1 MKLRTSLAVASFVLA
16 AACGSNSSTPSSPSP
31 TPGSGGSGN
40 APNTVTIPSG
50 AQSKGSSAYAPNP
63 ITVAAGTAVTWTN
76 NDSTAHTATGDNGAF
91 DSGTIPAGG
100 SFSFTFQTRGTFPY
114 HCTFHRGMVG
124 SVVVQ

>member
-1 MKLRTSLAVASFVLA
+1 MKIRAALVFVSLALA

-31 TPGSGGSGN
+31 TPGTGGSGN

-50 AQSKGSSAYAPNP
+50 AQSKGNSAYAPNP
-63 ITVAAGTAVTWTN
+63 ITVAAGTTVTWTN
-76 NDSTAHTATGDNGAF
+76 TDSTAHTATSDNGAF
-91 DSGTIPAGG
+91 DSGTIGAGG
-100 SFSFTFQTRGTFPY
+100 NFSFTFQTRGTFPY